1 MVRGNP
7 LTNTERFGAHDYV
20 ARSSRLVLLV
30 NDILLMNGLLLTVKS
45 ISLRKR
51 K

>member
-7 LTNTERFGAHDYV
+7 LSNTVRFGAHDYV
-20 ARSSRLVLLV
+20 VGSSRLVLLV
-30 NDILLMNGLLLTVKS
+30 NDILLMNGLLLTVIS
-45 ISLRKR
+45 ISSRKR